1 MIQAVFKTIQ
11 LLRKKLRKRFFE
23 NYYFQM
29 IIKLTVYLA
38 KKNYLILFN
47 FNSNKTGLFESRKSN
62 LILI

>member
-38 KKNYLILFN
+38 KKI
-47 FNSNKTGLFESRKSN
+47 
-62 LILI
+62 I